1 MFYHFKE
8 NPINKE
14 FMGFFG
20 GSYWI
25 TFGDP
30 KQSTTANTIP
40 NKLRLFVFFYLS
52 FLKTIKDYF
61 QWSI

>member
-30 KQSTTANTIP
+30 PQSIPANSIP
-40 NKLRLFVFFYLS
+40 IRASLEMVFFVLS

-61 QWSI
+61 Q